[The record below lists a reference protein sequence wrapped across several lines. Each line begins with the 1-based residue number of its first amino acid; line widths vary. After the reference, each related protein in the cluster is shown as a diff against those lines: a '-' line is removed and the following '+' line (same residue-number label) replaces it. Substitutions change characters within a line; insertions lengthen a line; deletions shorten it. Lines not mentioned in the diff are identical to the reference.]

1 MIDSKTIDHTG
12 AYLVA
17 WVNPLKGY
25 IETVINVT
33 GINEA
38 GGIRWNEEPDCLRP
52 PFFGHDMFTPGLRVV
67 PTQAVL
73 DTVSIIPVEQTQG
86 MTRVILDDGAS
97 VTVDEPVDF
106 EASKLTH
113 VRAVNGSDVYIPSSA
128 IKHIVRPAKG

>member
-38 GGIRWNEEPDCLRP
+38 GDIRWNEEPDCLRP
-52 PFFGHDMFTPGLRVV
+52 PFFGHDMFTPDCALS
-67 PTQAVL
+67 PHKL
-73 DTVSIIPVEQTQG
+73 FSIQ
-86 MTRVILDDGAS
+86 
-97 VTVDEPVDF
+97 
-106 EASKLTH
+106 
-113 VRAVNGSDVYIPSSA
+113 
-128 IKHIVRPAKG
+128 

>member
-1 MIDSKTIDHTG
+1 
-12 AYLVA
+12 
-17 WVNPLKGY
+17 
-25 IETVINVT
+25 
-33 GINEA
+33 
-38 GGIRWNEEPDCLRP
+38 
-52 PFFGHDMFTPGLRVV
+52 
-67 PTQAVL
+67 
-73 DTVSIIPVEQTQG
+73 